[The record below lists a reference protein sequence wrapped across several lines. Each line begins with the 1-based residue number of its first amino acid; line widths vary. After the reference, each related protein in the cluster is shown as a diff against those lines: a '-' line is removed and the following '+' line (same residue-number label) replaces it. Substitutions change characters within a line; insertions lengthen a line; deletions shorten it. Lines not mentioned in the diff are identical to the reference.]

1 MRVAVYARYSSDL
14 QDACSIVDQLAL
26 ACEHAERQGWQVVA
40 KFSDAAISGASLHN
54 RPGLS
59 DLMRAAESRHF
70 EAVLTESL
78 DRLSRDLED
87 IAGLYKRLAYWGV
100 DVMTLADGKVSKLHV
115 GLKGMI
121 ASLFLDDLAQKTR
134 RGQIG
139 RVKAGRIPGGRCYG
153 YSLLTD
159 GDERGRRSINEAE
172 AAVVRRI
179 FADYARGRSPLKI
192 VQELNAEGIPG
203 PRGGYWNAS
212 ALLGS
217 AKRRNGLL
225 NNSLYRGQITY
236 NRQRFVK
243 GPSTGKRQAQANP
256 ADQWVT
262 KDVPELAIVPADLF
276 DAALARRAVPRGTN
290 ANFHRRA
297 KHLLSG
303 LIVCGSCGSR
313 MIVRTRKGGI
323 IYFGCS
329 ARMNRLGCTNA
340 RNIAAPEI
348 ENRVLASLRK
358 HLLAPD
364 VIATAIDA
372 YRSERRRLSQQ
383 RDKSRNSMERDLGEL
398 TRKIKRIVH
407 AIADGQAEGKEIIQS
422 LNQLERQ
429 REALEASLG
438 GKAVFDSVEFHPR
451 AADRYRQKVQD
462 IQGALA
468 AGDAAAAE
476 AVTLVRDLIQRVKIT
491 PTPRGEPVAMEIAGD
506 LAALLN
512 MDEGGTPVM
521 STMVAGARNPR
532 ELTLACQI

>member
-1 MRVAVYARYSSDL
+1 
-14 QDACSIVDQLAL
+14 
-26 ACEHAERQGWQVVA
+26 
-40 KFSDAAISGASLHN
+40 
-54 RPGLS
+54 
-59 DLMRAAESRHF
+59 
-70 EAVLTESL
+70 
-78 DRLSRDLED
+78 
-87 IAGLYKRLAYWGV
+87 
-100 DVMTLADGKVSKLHV
+100 
-115 GLKGMI
+115 
-121 ASLFLDDLAQKTR
+121 
-134 RGQIG
+134 
-139 RVKAGRIPGGRCYG
+139 
-153 YSLLTD
+153 
-159 GDERGRRSINEAE
+159 
-172 AAVVRRI
+172 
-179 FADYARGRSPLKI
+179 
-192 VQELNAEGIPG
+192 
-203 PRGGYWNAS
+203 
-212 ALLGS
+212 
-217 AKRRNGLL
+217 
-225 NNSLYRGQITY
+225 
-236 NRQRFVK
+236 
-243 GPSTGKRQAQANP
+243 
-256 ADQWVT
+256 
-262 KDVPELAIVPADLF
+262 
-276 DAALARRAVPRGTN
+276 
-290 ANFHRRA
+290 
-297 KHLLSG
+297 
-303 LIVCGSCGSR
+303 